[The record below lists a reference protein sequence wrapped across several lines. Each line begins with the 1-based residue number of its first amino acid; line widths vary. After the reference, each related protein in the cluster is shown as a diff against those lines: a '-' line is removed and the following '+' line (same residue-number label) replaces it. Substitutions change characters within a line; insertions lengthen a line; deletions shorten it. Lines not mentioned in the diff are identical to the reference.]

1 MVDVHN
7 GYLELNYFEYPYL
20 TDLVLS
26 QGLTQILKV
35 IDTDNMVGS
44 QTEKFIKPK
53 FNNGSQVLRII
64 KTSDDLGSQVNKL
77 MVDPPNDV
85 YLGLQTEKFIDVDQE
100 LGVQTRRMII
110 DPAEDINLGSQIE
123 RFIIDPP
130 NDVDLGSQIEKLLAP
145 VFDGG
150 LKTQSLIVLDKL
162 DTIGTQV
169 ERMIIDPPDDA
180 NLGVQILRSIEWID
194 YYGTQITRT
203 NLEHFVCEYY
213 LNSTSYLTG
222 PYLAGCINA
231 KLKVQIDKG
240 IFGLRNT
247 VGAQVNRHVIDP
259 PDDVYLPTQVD
270 LKIDDYNE
278 IGAQIEKTLWY
289 IQPTGNQIE
298 KFIYL
303 DFIYP
308 AQIDIEIRKQR
319 QFGAQINK
327 VFASVMAMQVYKR
340 LYNITQLRI
349 LDEFLSRGTQ
359 AQGGLTWTNEITG
372 GIAPGDY
379 DVNNLNTDIPEEIT
393 KTATSE
399 RRFKI
404 FCNTGIPNTFVDTIA
419 ILNHNFT
426 ASAVIDITGF
436 YDHDAF
442 LAGIPSIVIRP
453 MLEREN
459 IYWISPDIPLV
470 PCQYWRFDI
479 QDVGNPYQLEMGII
493 VFGSSRLF
501 TMAECFDNPVNY
513 GYKHYKDQVETEG
526 FTNYSLDRA
535 LRRNLGLSF
544 SKLRYY
550 GGNYLMLQDFFL
562 NVKTDL
568 KALIIPRPTKPSSM
582 AVFAKLNQMP
592 NESHEAIDDDNHYV
606 SLSLEWDEAN

>member
-1 MVDVHN
+1 MADVQY
-7 GYLELNYFEYPYL
+7 GYLELNYLLNPYL
-20 TDLVLS
+20 SGSIRHSTGIQIKKKIVDPPDDLKVRV
-26 QGLTQILKV
+26 QVEKV
-35 IDTDNMVGS
+35 ID
-44 QTEKFIKPK
+44 
-53 FNNGSQVLRII
+53 
-64 KTSDDLGSQVNKL
+64 
-77 MVDPPNDV
+77 
-85 YLGLQTEKFIDVDQE
+85 IDFE
-100 LGVQTRRMII
+100 LGAQIRKHII
-110 DPAEDINLGSQIE
+110 DPAEDINLGLQVEKLIV
-123 RFIIDPP
+123 DPP
-130 NDVDLGSQIEKLLAP
+130 NDLELGSQVEFILAP

-150 LKTQSLIVLDKL
+150 IKTQVLRVLDKVRSVGVQ
-162 DTIGTQV
+162 T
-169 ERMIIDPPDDA
+169 ERMIIDPPNDRD
-180 NLGVQILRSIEWID
+180 LGSQIVRSIDWVDE
-194 YYGTQITRT
+194 YGTQITRT
-203 NLEHFVCEYY
+203 NLEHYVCEYY

-231 KLKVQIDKG
+231 KLKVQIDRG
-240 IFGLRNT
+240 IFGLRRT

-270 LKIDDYNE
+270 MQIDDYRE
-278 IGAQIEKTLWY
+278 IGSQVEKTLWY

-303 DFIYP
+303 NFVYP
-308 AQIDIEIRKQR
+308 TQINREIRTQR
-319 QFGAQINK
+319 RFGAQINK

-349 LDEFLSRGTQ
+349 LDEFLSRGTP

-379 DVNNLNTDIPEEIT
+379 NVNNLNTDIPEEIT

-436 YDHDAF
+436 ADHDAF

-562 NVKTDL
+562 SVKTDL

-582 AVFAKLNQMP
+582 AVFAKLNQLP

-606 SLSLEWDEAN
+606 SLTLEWDEAN